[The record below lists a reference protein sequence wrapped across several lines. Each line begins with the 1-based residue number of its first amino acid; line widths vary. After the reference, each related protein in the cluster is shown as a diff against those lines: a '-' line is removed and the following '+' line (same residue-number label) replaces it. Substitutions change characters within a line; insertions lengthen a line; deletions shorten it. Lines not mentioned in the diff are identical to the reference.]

1 MVEISVVIITYKRPL
16 EVLERAIKSVLN
28 QSFKNIELLVVNDA
42 SEEKE
47 LSIEIAKMIG
57 CLNDSRVRYLTYDKN
72 RGSNYARNFGL
83 KNSVGRYIAYLDDD
97 DEWLPIKLEK
107 QFETIVK
114 NPDIALV
121 ACGFNILNER
131 GKCGE
136 KKVSIDNSLGHLL
149 QSNFIGGTSFPLL
162 NRRFVVNEGGFDESM
177 TSCQEYDLWI
187 RLRLKHVFGCVDMPL
202 GNYYVSS
209 DSVYRKN
216 HEKFYNGDKKI
227 LAKYCEVF
235 QNDKKNWNIHLNN
248 MAFYFLT
255 QKDFKR
261 YFEYKA
267 SAFRVKVFSLANIT
281 PLYKIF
287 NRSR

>member
-42 SEEKE
+42 PEEKE

-136 KKVSIDNSLGHLL
+136 KKV
-149 QSNFIGGTSFPLL
+149 IGVL
-162 NRRFVVNEGGFDESM
+162 NDPKQTFD
-177 TSCQEYDLWI
+177 I
-187 RLRLKHVFGCVDMPL
+187 ININIPMP
-202 GNYYVSS
+202 
-209 DSVYRKN
+209 K
-216 HEKFYNGDKKI
+216 
-227 LAKYCEVF
+227 
-235 QNDKKNWNIHLNN
+235 
-248 MAFYFLT
+248 
-255 QKDFKR
+255 
-261 YFEYKA
+261 
-267 SAFRVKVFSLANIT
+267 NIT
-281 PLYKIF
+281 GHITATSPLSTQIKNLI
-287 NRSR
+287 